1 MQYIVIYVNIYI
13 QGGGDWLKKMFSL
26 RLPTELREKLEKV
39 AKEEDRSIANV
50 IIKILKE
57 YFK

>member
-1 MQYIVIYVNIYI
+1 MR
-13 QGGGDWLKKMFSL
+13 KMFSL
-26 RLPTELREKLEKV
+26 RLPTELREKLEKE

-50 IIKILKE
+50 IIRILKE

>member
-1 MQYIVIYVNIYI
+1 MLIYI

-26 RLPTELREKLEKV
+26 RLPVELREKLEKV

-50 IIKILKE
+50 IIRILKE